1 MFLIG
6 SVYFVAGSYP
16 VDSKKVD
23 NGSYNAPTEQIIMSR
38 GDNND
43 ESDTISESIS
53 LLAEYK
59 NNIAPDIDTDPVD
72 SVSSIR
78 DPKNNA

>member
-23 NGSYNAPTEQIIMSR
+23 NGSYNAPAEQIIMSR

-53 LLAEYK
+53 LLADYK
-59 NNIAPDIDTDPVD
+59 NNKAPDIDTDPVEP
-72 SVSSIR
+72 VSSIR
-78 DPKNNA
+78 EPKNNV